1 MSNPESIKNLI
12 PRPNRSDM
20 QSLQKPSPPSWQ
32 REILATYKTGE
43 NLLYLFS
50 PDKQTEYCKNEE
62 RCFTGHAP
70 SIARVARTF
79 GDSVAE
85 SWLSIQLF
93 ELAEFSKVRNGMEPA
108 DFIELA
114 RTIISGYGDFK
125 LTEFMVFFLRFKQ
138 DKYDQFFGTFT
149 PGTVTRSLIKFN
161 SDRKELLR
169 FYEDKKGRRKGNG
182 NGSCVKRR
190 KRHPCRFKKLST
202 NTAKRKVKYE
212 RHRALQRLI
221 PEL

>member
-1 MSNPESIKNLI
+1 MSDPESIKNLI

-32 REILATYKTGE
+32 QEILAAYKTGE
-43 NLLYLFS
+43 NLLCLFS

-114 RTIISGYGDFK
+114 RTIILGYGGFK
-125 LTEFMVFFLRFKQ
+125 LTEFMVFFQRFKQ
-138 DKYDQFFGTFT
+138 GLYGTFYGVFD
-149 PGTVTRSLIKFN
+149 PMVITRSLREFRA
-161 SDRKELLR
+161 DREKLLR
-169 FYEDKKGRRKGNG
+169 FYEDKKRQEEKERERELREKEKATPGQIQEIIDKYRKKE
-182 NGSCVKRR
+182 S
-190 KRHPCRFKKLST
+190 
-202 NTAKRKVKYE
+202 
-212 RHRALQRLI
+212 
-221 PEL
+221 

>member
-169 FYEDKKGRRKGNG
+169 FYEDKKRQEE
-182 NGSCVKRR
+182 R
-190 KRHPCRFKKLST
+190 KREWELREKEKATPVQIQEIINKYSKKES
-202 NTAKRKVKYE
+202 
-212 RHRALQRLI
+212 
-221 PEL
+221 

>member
-12 PRPNRSDM
+12 QRPNRNDM

-43 NLLYLFS
+43 NLLCLFS

-93 ELAEFSKVRNGMEPA
+93 ELAEFSKVRNGMDPA

-114 RTIISGYGDFK
+114 RTIILGYGGFK
-125 LTEFMVFFLRFKQ
+125 LTEFMVFFQRFKQ
-138 DKYDQFFGTFT
+138 GLYGTFYGVFD
-149 PGTVTRSLIKFN
+149 PMVITRSLREFRA
-161 SDRKELLR
+161 DREKILR
-169 FYEDKKGRRKGNG
+169 FYEDKK
-182 NGSCVKRR
+182 
-190 KRHPCRFKKLST
+190 RHEGKEREWERIRTTSLTFEEWEELKWLF
-202 NTAKRKVKYE
+202 NMGYE
-212 RHRALQRLI
+212 MNDLK
-221 PEL
+221 

>member
-43 NLLYLFS
+43 NLLCLFS

-114 RTIISGYGDFK
+114 RTIILGYGGFK

-138 DKYDQFFGTFT
+138 GLYGTFYGVFD
-149 PGTVTRSLIKFN
+149 PMVITRSLREFRA
-161 SDRKELLR
+161 DREKLLR
-169 FYEDKKGRRKGNG
+169 FYEDKKRQEEKERERELREKEKATPGQIQEIIDKY
-182 NGSCVKRR
+182 S
-190 KRHPCRFKKLST
+190 KKES
-202 NTAKRKVKYE
+202 
-212 RHRALQRLI
+212 
-221 PEL
+221 

>member
-12 PRPNRSDM
+12 PRLNRSDM

-43 NLLYLFS
+43 NLLCLFS

-93 ELAEFSKVRNGMEPA
+93 ELAEFSKVRNGMDPA

-114 RTIISGYGDFK
+114 RTIILGYGGFK
-125 LTEFMVFFLRFKQ
+125 LTEFMVFFQRFKQ
-138 DKYDQFFGTFT
+138 GLYGTFYGVFD
-149 PGTVTRSLIKFN
+149 PMVITRSLREFRA
-161 SDRKELLR
+161 DREKLLR
-169 FYEDKKGRRKGNG
+169 FYEDKKRQEEKEREWERSRTTSLTFEEWEELKWLFNMG
-182 NGSCVKRR
+182 
-190 KRHPCRFKKLST
+190 
-202 NTAKRKVKYE
+202 YE
-212 RHRALQRLI
+212 MNDLK
-221 PEL
+221 

>member
-1 MSNPESIKNLI
+1 MSNPEFIKNLI

-32 REILATYKTGE
+32 QEILAAYKTGE
-43 NLLYLFS
+43 NLLCLFS

-114 RTIISGYGDFK
+114 RTIILGYGGFK
-125 LTEFMVFFLRFKQ
+125 LTEFMVFFQRFKQ
-138 DKYDQFFGTFT
+138 GLYGTFYGVFD
-149 PGTVTRSLIKFN
+149 PMVITRSLREFRA
-161 SDRKELLR
+161 DREKLLR
-169 FYEDKKGRRKGNG
+169 FYEDKKRQEEKEREWERIRTTSLTFEEWEELKWLFNMGYEQKD
-182 NGSCVKRR
+182 
-190 KRHPCRFKKLST
+190 L
-202 NTAKRKVKYE
+202 NT
-212 RHRALQRLI
+212 
-221 PEL
+221 

>member
-1 MSNPESIKNLI
+1 MSNPEFIKNLI

-32 REILATYKTGE
+32 QEILAAYKTGE
-43 NLLYLFS
+43 NLLCLFS

-114 RTIISGYGDFK
+114 RTIILGYGGFK
-125 LTEFMVFFLRFKQ
+125 LTEFMVFFQRFKQ
-138 DKYDQFFGTFT
+138 GLYGTFYGVFD
-149 PGTVTRSLIKFN
+149 PMVITRSLREFRA
-161 SDRKELLR
+161 DREKLLR
-169 FYEDKKGRRKGNG
+169 FYEDKKRQEEKERERELREKEKATPGQIQEIIDKYRKKE
-182 NGSCVKRR
+182 S
-190 KRHPCRFKKLST
+190 
-202 NTAKRKVKYE
+202 
-212 RHRALQRLI
+212 
-221 PEL
+221 

>member
-1 MSNPESIKNLI
+1 MSNPEFIKNLI

-32 REILATYKTGE
+32 QEILAAYKTGE
-43 NLLYLFS
+43 NLLCLFS

-114 RTIISGYGDFK
+114 RTIILGYGGFK
-125 LTEFMVFFLRFKQ
+125 LTEFMVFFQRFKQ
-138 DKYDQFFGTFT
+138 GLYGTFYGVFD
-149 PGTVTRSLIKFN
+149 PMVITRSLREFRAGREK
-161 SDRKELLR
+161 LLR
-169 FYEDKKGRRKGNG
+169 FYEDKKRQEEKEREWERIRTTSLTFEEWEELKWLFNMGYEQKD
-182 NGSCVKRR
+182 
-190 KRHPCRFKKLST
+190 L
-202 NTAKRKVKYE
+202 NT
-212 RHRALQRLI
+212 
-221 PEL
+221 

>member
-1 MSNPESIKNLI
+1 MSNPEFIKNLI

-32 REILATYKTGE
+32 QEILAAYKTGE
-43 NLLYLFS
+43 NLLCLFS

-114 RTIISGYGDFK
+114 RTIILGYGDFK
-125 LTEFMVFFLRFKQ
+125 LTEFMVFFQRFKQ
-138 DKYDQFFGTFT
+138 GLYGTFYGVFD
-149 PGTVTRSLIKFN
+149 PMVITRSLREFRA
-161 SDRKELLR
+161 DREKLLR
-169 FYEDKKGRRKGNG
+169 FYEDKKRQEEKEREWERIRTTSLTFEEWEELKWLFNMGYEQKD
-182 NGSCVKRR
+182 
-190 KRHPCRFKKLST
+190 L
-202 NTAKRKVKYE
+202 NT
-212 RHRALQRLI
+212 
-221 PEL
+221 

>member
-1 MSNPESIKNLI
+1 MSNPEFIKNLI

-32 REILATYKTGE
+32 QEILAAYKTGE
-43 NLLYLFS
+43 NLLCLFS

-114 RTIISGYGDFK
+114 RTIILGYGGFK
-125 LTEFMVFFLRFKQ
+125 LTEFMVFFQRFKQ
-138 DKYDQFFGTFT
+138 GLYGTFYGVFD
-149 PGTVTRSLIKFN
+149 PMVITRSLREFRA
-161 SDRKELLR
+161 DREKLLR
-169 FYEDKKGRRKGNG
+169 FYEDKKRQEEKERERELREKEKATPGQIQEIIDKY
-182 NGSCVKRR
+182 S
-190 KRHPCRFKKLST
+190 KKES
-202 NTAKRKVKYE
+202 
-212 RHRALQRLI
+212 
-221 PEL
+221 

>member
-12 PRPNRSDM
+12 PRLNRSDM

-43 NLLYLFS
+43 NLLCLFS

-93 ELAEFSKVRNGMEPA
+93 ELAEFSKVRNGMDPA

-114 RTIISGYGDFK
+114 RIIILGYGGFK
-125 LTEFMVFFLRFKQ
+125 LTEFMVFFQRFKQ
-138 DKYDQFFGTFT
+138 GLYGTFYGVFD
-149 PGTVTRSLIKFN
+149 PMVITRSLREFRA
-161 SDRKELLR
+161 DREKLLR
-169 FYEDKKGRRKGNG
+169 FYEDKKRQEEKEREWERSRTTSLTFEEWEELKWLFNMG
-182 NGSCVKRR
+182 
-190 KRHPCRFKKLST
+190 
-202 NTAKRKVKYE
+202 YE
-212 RHRALQRLI
+212 MNDLK
-221 PEL
+221 

>member
-1 MSNPESIKNLI
+1 
-12 PRPNRSDM
+12 M

-43 NLLYLFS
+43 NLLCLFS

-114 RTIISGYGDFK
+114 RTIILGYGRFK
-125 LTEFMVFFLRFKQ
+125 LTEFMVFFQRFKQ
-138 DKYDQFFGTFT
+138 DKYDRFFGTFT
-149 PGTVTRSLIKFN
+149 PGPETRSLIKFN
-161 SDRKELLR
+161 SDRENLLQ
-169 FYEDKKGRRKGNG
+169 FYQDKKRQEERNLEWELREKEKATPGQIQEIIDKY
-182 NGSCVKRR
+182 S
-190 KRHPCRFKKLST
+190 KKES
-202 NTAKRKVKYE
+202 
-212 RHRALQRLI
+212 
-221 PEL
+221 

>member
-1 MSNPESIKNLI
+1 
-12 PRPNRSDM
+12 M

-43 NLLYLFS
+43 NLLCLFS

-114 RTIISGYGDFK
+114 RTIILGYGGFK

-138 DKYDQFFGTFT
+138 GLYGTFYGVFD
-149 PGTVTRSLIKFN
+149 PMVITRSLREFRA
-161 SDRKELLR
+161 DREKLLR
-169 FYEDKKGRRKGNG
+169 FYEDKKRQEEKERERELREKEKATPGQIQEIIDKY
-182 NGSCVKRR
+182 S
-190 KRHPCRFKKLST
+190 KKES
-202 NTAKRKVKYE
+202 
-212 RHRALQRLI
+212 
-221 PEL
+221 

>member
-1 MSNPESIKNLI
+1 MKKIEELLPERL
-12 PRPNRSDM
+12 NRSDM

-32 REILATYKTGE
+32 QEILAAYKTGE
-43 NLLYLFS
+43 NLLCLFS

-114 RTIISGYGDFK
+114 RTIILGYGGFK
-125 LTEFMVFFLRFKQ
+125 LTEFMVFFQRFKQ
-138 DKYDQFFGTFT
+138 GLYGTFYGVFD
-149 PGTVTRSLIKFN
+149 PMVITRSLREFRA
-161 SDRKELLR
+161 DREKLLR
-169 FYEDKKGRRKGNG
+169 FYEDKKRQEEKERERELREKEKATPGQIQEIIDKYRKKE
-182 NGSCVKRR
+182 S
-190 KRHPCRFKKLST
+190 
-202 NTAKRKVKYE
+202 
-212 RHRALQRLI
+212 
-221 PEL
+221 